1 MTLILAVIAI
11 PLILLFVVI
20 INLSGSILAATIFE
34 VLGHLLLRA
43 YDKPDYNLRLLTSV
57 KVGAVGGAI
66 VSIPFN
72 IFYSFLEG
80 LVAPSVIV
88 LSTEDGSQPLLRQED
103 ETNSMRRTS
112 RMLNDR
118 MRRTR
123 RNPLSQS
130 LYGTQQLRVESP
142 SKAKVWAAILGDVL
156 SGPILG
162 ALSGTVGSMVL
173 NKTGHVVLGV
183 SKGAAAGALGGFVLG
198 PLSAL
203 VFTSIF
209 ALGMGIWLS
218 LRSR

>member
-1 MTLILAVIAI
+1 MILAIIAI
-11 PLILLFVVI
+11 PLIFLFLII

-43 YDKPDYNLRLLTSV
+43 YDKPDYNLRLLTSA

-66 VSIPFN
+66 AAIPFN

-88 LSTEDGSQPLLRQED
+88 LSTEDGSQPLLRQQEND
-103 ETNSMRRTS
+103 MSSMHRTS

-123 RNPLSQS
+123 RNPLSQN
-130 LYGTQQLRVESP
+130 LYGNQQLRVESP
-142 SKAKVWAAILGDVL
+142 SKAKVRAAILGDML

-162 ALSGTVGSMVL
+162 ALSGAVGSMVL
-173 NKTGHVVLGV
+173 GTTGHVVLGV

-203 VFTSIF
+203 FFTSIF
-209 ALGMGIWLS
+209 VLGMALWLS